1 MKSLPG
7 GSHDASIT
15 IKLPSSSRKVS
26 PSIGHCAVPAHR
38 ATEGLPD
45 QANMSYGESPGQKI
59 EERTRELMNLPEH
72 IK

>member
-1 MKSLPG
+1 MRLSRLSFPL
-7 GSHDASIT
+7 AQ
-15 IKLPSSSRKVS
+15 RKVS
-26 PSIGHCAVPAHR
+26 PSIGHSAVPAHR

-45 QANMSYGESPGQKI
+45 MSYGESPGQRI

>member
-45 QANMSYGESPGQKI
+45 MSYGESPGQRI

-72 IK
+72 IE